1 MSDTIALP
9 GETSGVLHC
18 DVIYGK
24 WVYITWTGPDENKI
38 KSRKEMIGIEKGIR
52 NKNLRGWIADSGKQ
66 YKKMHRILLKL
77 GAKIY
82 AEDKETLYFMKE
94 ISNGKIG

>member
-1 MSDTIALP
+1 MKCLNWFLIHRDWA
-9 GETSGVLHC
+9 
-18 DVIYGK
+18 
-24 WVYITWTGPDENKI
+24 YIVWTGPDERKV
-38 KSRKEMIGIEKGIR
+38 KSRRELIEIEEMIRGNG
-52 NKNLRGWIADSGKQ
+52 LRGWIADSGKQ

-94 ISNGKIG
+94 ISNGTIG